1 MTLLGEESRSKQI
14 IATFS
19 NAVVEEV
26 ILLYS
31 LERLVDIGKQLL
43 FYC

>member
-1 MTLLGEESRSKQI
+1 VDLNKPLLL
-14 IATFS
+14 FS
-19 NAVVEEV
+19 NKVVGEV

-31 LERLVDIGKQLL
+31 LERLVDLGKQLL

>member
-1 MTLLGEESRSKQI
+1 LILLGEESGSQQI

-19 NAVVEEV
+19 NEVVEEV

-31 LERLVDIGKQLL
+31 LERLVDLGKQLL